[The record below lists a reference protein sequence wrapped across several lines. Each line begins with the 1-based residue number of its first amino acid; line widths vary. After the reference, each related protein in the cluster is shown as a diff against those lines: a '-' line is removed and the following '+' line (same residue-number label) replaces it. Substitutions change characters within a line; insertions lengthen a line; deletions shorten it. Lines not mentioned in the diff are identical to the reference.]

1 MEGWFVRG
9 LALVFLVV
17 CLTGCGDP
25 GGSASAATTAGSPP
39 AGDSPAVENPDEDA
53 IAVRVQAVRS
63 APLSSIY
70 STSATLRAEKQA
82 SVTSRTRGVIR
93 RLLVEEG
100 DWVAEGAVLARLED
114 DQQRIEHERAMT
126 THATKARELERAES
140 LHQQGLLSEET
151 YETVR
156 REAEESRQT
165 SQLMELMLARTTIR
179 APFAGVIV
187 ERHLDAGG
195 NVSDGTPVY
204 EIADLKPLFADVHIP
219 ERQIG
224 RLAVGQQVR
233 LIVDDAESSA
243 RARIERIA
251 PAVDPSTGTVKVTL
265 TVRQARQLRPGSFVR
280 VGVITDTHEQ
290 ALVLPRSALVAQGRR
305 WHVYRV
311 NPAGDKVEQ
320 LEVALG
326 FEEQDLVEIL
336 EVVDGEP
343 LKSGDAVVVVGAAA
357 LSDEARVK
365 VMDENEPGPAPDG
378 SSRVAT

>member
-1 MEGWFVRG
+1 MRIPFVCG
-9 LALVFLVV
+9 LALVLLVFV
-17 CLTGCGDP
+17 CAAGCGDP
-25 GGSASAATTAGSPP
+25 AGSANAATTAGS
-39 AGDSPAVENPDEDA
+39 ASAAESPDEEA
-53 IAVRVQAVRS
+53 IAVRVRAVTS

-100 DWVAEGAVLARLED
+100 DWVSTGDVLARLED

-140 LHQQGLLSEET
+140 LHQQGLLSEEA

-165 SQLMELMLARTTIR
+165 AQLTELMLARTTIR
-179 APFAGVIV
+179 APFSGVILQ
-187 ERHLDAGG
+187 RHLDAGG

-224 RLAVGQQVR
+224 RLEVGQQVR
-233 LIVDDAESSA
+233 LIVDDEDSSA

-265 TVRQARQLRPGSFVR
+265 TVRQARHLRPGSFVR
-280 VGVITDTHEQ
+280 VGVITDTHEE

-311 NPAGDKVEQ
+311 NTAGDQVEQ

-343 LKSGDAVVVVGAAA
+343 LKTGDAVVVVGAAA

-365 VMDENEPGPAPDG
+365 VMDDDESGPTPDG

>member
-1 MEGWFVRG
+1 MRG
-9 LALVFLVV
+9 RWGCAFTLVLLVV
-17 CLTGCGDP
+17 CLAGCGDR
-25 GGSASAATTAGSPP
+25 GGSASAATTSTSPP
-39 AGDSPAVENPDEDA
+39 PGDGAAAEAPEDDA
-53 IAVRVQAVRS
+53 IAVRVKAVVS

-70 STSATLRAEKQA
+70 STSATLRAEKRA

-93 RLLVEEG
+93 QLLAEEG
-100 DWVAEGAVLARLED
+100 DWVGAGDVLARLED

-126 THATKARELERAES
+126 THATKARELQRAES
-140 LHQQGLLSEET
+140 LHQQGLLSEES

-165 SQLMELMLARTTIR
+165 AQLMNLMLERTTIR
-179 APFAGVIV
+179 APFAGVILQ
-187 ERHLDAGG
+187 RHLDTGG
-195 NVSDGTPVY
+195 NVTDGTPVY
-204 EIADLKPLFADVHIP
+204 EIADIKPLFADVHIP

-224 RLAVGQQVR
+224 RLDVGQQVR
-233 LIVDDAESSA
+233 LIVDDGESSA

-265 TVRQARQLRPGSFVR
+265 TVRQARRLRPGSFVR
-280 VGVITDTHEQ
+280 VGVITDTHDE

-311 NPAGDKVEQ
+311 NPAGDQVEQ

-343 LKSGDAVVVVGAAA
+343 LKTGDPVVVVGAAA

-365 VMDENEPGPAPDG
+365 VMDENETGPSPDG
-378 SSRVAT
+378 SSRVPA